1 MIVDTRH
8 ELMIGSFT
16 DVFHADPE
24 IIITAPGRINL
35 IGEHT
40 DYSDGFVLPVA
51 INLDIS
57 IAMKPREDL
66 SVQIFSLD
74 FNEKKSIDLS
84 NLEETDEGW
93 IEYIKGII
101 WVLQNEG
108 YVLKGWDGVLSGTI
122 PVGAGL
128 SSSAALEIAALKA
141 FGVSSNLSISPTD
154 MAIFGRKAEV
164 DWVGVNVGIMDQ
176 LISANGKAGHA
187 LLLDCQSL
195 EFEYIPIPQD
205 IRFVVMDTM
214 TQRKLSNSSY
224 NKRHDEVKSAA
235 DFLGVPTL
243 REVKMDKLEEVS
255 AAMDPVLFKRARH
268 VLSENERVIAFCDAM
283 QAGDYHK
290 MGDLINASHAS
301 LRDDFDVSSKALNTM
316 VEIAQSQ
323 PGCLGARMTGAG
335 FGGCALA
342 LVQSDE
348 AEDFIDAVKNAYTL
362 QMDLEPSVYTVESR
376 DGVNSRRLN
385 Q

>member
-57 IAMKPREDL
+57 IVMKPREDL

-74 FNEKKSIDLS
+74 FNERKSVDLS

-128 SSSAALEIAALKA
+128 SSSAAL
-141 FGVSSNLSISPTD
+141 
-154 MAIFGRKAEV
+154 
-164 DWVGVNVGIMDQ
+164 
-176 LISANGKAGHA
+176 
-187 LLLDCQSL
+187 
-195 EFEYIPIPQD
+195 
-205 IRFVVMDTM
+205 
-214 TQRKLSNSSY
+214 
-224 NKRHDEVKSAA
+224 
-235 DFLGVPTL
+235 
-243 REVKMDKLEEVS
+243 
-255 AAMDPVLFKRARH
+255 
-268 VLSENERVIAFCDAM
+268 
-283 QAGDYHK
+283 
-290 MGDLINASHAS
+290 
-301 LRDDFDVSSKALNTM
+301 
-316 VEIAQSQ
+316 
-323 PGCLGARMTGAG
+323 
-335 FGGCALA
+335 
-342 LVQSDE
+342 
-348 AEDFIDAVKNAYTL
+348 
-362 QMDLEPSVYTVESR
+362 
-376 DGVNSRRLN
+376 
-385 Q
+385 

>member
-57 IAMKPREDL
+57 IVMKPREDL

-74 FNEKKSIDLS
+74 FNERKSIDLS

-141 FGVSSNLSISPTD
+141 FSISSNLSISPTD
-154 MAIFGRKAEV
+154 MAILGRKAEV

-205 IRFVVMDTM
+205 IRFLVMDTM
-214 TQRKLSNSSY
+214 TRRKLSNSSY
-224 NKRHDEVKSAA
+224 NVRHEEVKSAA

-243 REVKMDKLEEVS
+243 RKVKMEKLQEVS

-283 QAGDYHK
+283 QVGNYHK
-290 MGDLINASHAS
+290 MGELINASHAS

-316 VEIAQSQ
+316 VEIAQNQ

-342 LVQSDE
+342 LVYDE
-348 AEDFIDAVKNAYTL
+348 EEEDFIDAVKSAYTS
-362 QMDLEPSVYTVESR
+362 QMGLEPSVYTVESR